1 MDGRIKNYF
10 KNNKLTIE
18 KVEMFEKEFE
28 RPAYA
33 TDAQATRI
41 ATVFKLAY
49 GWMCAGLALSG
60 LVAWYTASSGLWKK
74 VLVGP
79 GLWMCIIAELV
90 LVIALS
96 ASIRKLS
103 VGVACLMF
111 AVYAAVNGLTMS
123 VVLIAYEIALVQR
136 VFFITAA
143 MFGGLAVFGT
153 VTKSD
158 LSQIGAICGMAL
170 WGLIVAAVVNI
181 FFHSSGFDWIVS
193 FAGVLIFSGLTMW
206 DAQKIKLLAQGEG
219 AMDAET
225 RHKAALM
232 GALELYLD
240 FINLFIYLLRILGRS
255 RD

>member
-1 MDGRIKNYF
+1 MVDFDRQ
-10 KNNKLTIE
+10 
-18 KVEMFEKEFE
+18 FEK
-28 RPAYA
+28 PAYE
-33 TDAQATRI
+33 TGVRQTQI

-60 LVAWYTASSGLWKK
+60 LVAWYTAASGLWKT
-74 VLVGP
+74 VLTGP
-79 GLWMCIIAELV
+79 GLWICIIAEV
-90 LVIALS
+90 AMVWILS

-103 VGVACLMF
+103 IGAACLMF
-111 AVYAAVNGLTMS
+111 VGYAALNGLTLS
-123 VVLIAYEIALVQR
+123 VVFLAYELALVQR

-153 VTKSD
+153 FTRSD

-170 WGLIVAAVVNI
+170 WGLIVAVIVNM
-181 FFHSSGFDWIVS
+181 FFPGSGRFDWIVS

-219 AMDAET
+219 AMGGET
-225 RHKAALM
+225 RHKVALM

>member
-1 MDGRIKNYF
+1 MIRTMVDYDGQ
-10 KNNKLTIE
+10 
-18 KVEMFEKEFE
+18 FEK
-28 RPAYA
+28 PAYETGA
-33 TDAQATRI
+33 RQTRL

-60 LVAWYTASSGLWKK
+60 LVAWYTASSGLAQKI
-74 VLVGP
+74 LPGP
-79 GLWMCIIAELV
+79 GMWVCLIAEIALV
-90 LVIALS
+90 CILS

-103 VGVACLMF
+103 VGAACLMF
-111 AVYAAVNGLTMS
+111 IGYAALNGLTLS
-123 VVLIAYEIALVQR
+123 VVFLAYKIEVIQR

-158 LSQIGAICGMAL
+158 LSQVGAVCGMAL
-170 WGLIVAAVVNI
+170 WGLIVAVIVNM
-181 FFHSSGFDWIVS
+181 FFPGSGTFDWIVS

-206 DAQKIKLLAQGEG
+206 DAQKIKLLAQQEG
-219 AMDAET
+219 TMDAAT
-225 RHKAALM
+225 RHKVGLM

-240 FINLFIYLLRILGRS
+240 FINLFLYLLRILGRS

>member
-1 MDGRIKNYF
+1 MTD
-10 KNNKLTIE
+10 
-18 KVEMFEKEFE
+18 FEKEFE

-33 TDAQATRI
+33 TDARATRI

-49 GWMCAGLALSG
+49 GWMCVGLALSG
-60 LVAWYTASSGLWKK
+60 LVAWYTAASGLAQKI
-74 VLVGP
+74 LLGP
-79 GLWMCIIAELV
+79 GMWVCLIAEVALMW
-90 LVIALS
+90 ILS

-103 VGVACLMF
+103 VGAACLMF
-111 AVYAAVNGLTMS
+111 IGYAALNGLTLS
-123 VVLIAYEIALVQR
+123 VVFLAYKIEVIQR

-153 VTKSD
+153 MTKSD
-158 LSQIGAICGMAL
+158 LSQVGAVCGMAL
-170 WGLIVAAVVNI
+170 WGLIVAVVVNM

-193 FAGVLIFSGLTMW
+193 FAGVIIFSGLTMW
-206 DAQKIKLLAQGEG
+206 DAQKIKLLAQQEG
-219 AMDAET
+219 SLDAAT
-225 RHKAALM
+225 RHKVGLM

>member
-1 MDGRIKNYF
+1 MVDYDGQ
-10 KNNKLTIE
+10 
-18 KVEMFEKEFE
+18 FEK
-28 RPAYA
+28 PAYETGA
-33 TDAQATRI
+33 RQTRL

-60 LVAWYTASSGLWKK
+60 LVAWYTASSGLWEK
-74 VLVGP
+74 VLVGS

-153 VTKSD
+153 VTRSD

>member
-1 MDGRIKNYF
+1 MTD
-10 KNNKLTIE
+10 
-18 KVEMFEKEFE
+18 FEKEFE

-33 TDAQATRI
+33 TDARATRI

-60 LVAWYTASSGLWKK
+60 LVAWYTAASGLAQKI
-74 VLVGP
+74 LLGP
-79 GLWMCIIAELV
+79 GMWVCLIAEVALV
-90 LVIALS
+90 WILS

-103 VGVACLMF
+103 VGAACLMF
-111 AVYAAVNGLTMS
+111 IGYAALNGLTLS
-123 VVLIAYEIALVQR
+123 VVFLAYKIEVIQR

-153 VTKSD
+153 MTKSD
-158 LSQIGAICGMAL
+158 LSQVGAVCGMAL
-170 WGLIVAAVVNI
+170 WGLIVAVVVNM

-193 FAGVLIFSGLTMW
+193 FAGVIIFSGLTMW
-206 DAQKIKLLAQGEG
+206 DAQKIKLLAQQEG
-219 AMDAET
+219 SLDAAT
-225 RHKAALM
+225 RHKVGLM

>member
-1 MDGRIKNYF
+1 MVDFDKQ
-10 KNNKLTIE
+10 
-18 KVEMFEKEFE
+18 FEK
-28 RPAYA
+28 PAYE
-33 TDAQATRI
+33 TGVRQTQI

-60 LVAWYTASSGLWKK
+60 LVAWYTAASGLWKK
-74 VLVGP
+74 VLMGP
-79 GLWMCIIAELV
+79 GLWVCIIAE
-90 LVIALS
+90 IAMVWILS

-103 VGVACLMF
+103 VGAACLMF
-111 AVYAAVNGLTMS
+111 AGYAALNGLTLS
-123 VVLIAYEIALVQR
+123 VVFIAYELALVQR

-153 VTKSD
+153 FTRSD

-170 WGLIVAAVVNI
+170 WGLIVAVVVNM
-181 FFHSSGFDWIVS
+181 FFHSTGFDWIVS

-206 DAQKIKLLAQGEG
+206 DAQKIKLLARQEG
-219 AMDAET
+219 ALDSAM
-225 RHKAALM
+225 RHKVGLM

>member
-1 MDGRIKNYF
+1 MTDY
-10 KNNKLTIE
+10 E
-18 KVEMFEKEFE
+18 SQFEK
-28 RPAYA
+28 PAYE
-33 TDAQATRI
+33 TGVRQARL
-41 ATVFKLAY
+41 AAVFKLAY

-60 LVAWYTASSGLWKK
+60 LVAWYTAASGLWKK
-74 VLVGP
+74 VLLGP
-79 GLWMCIIAELV
+79 GMWVCIIAELAMV
-90 LVIALS
+90 WILS

-103 VGVACLMF
+103 VFAACLMF
-111 AVYAAVNGLTMS
+111 VGYAALNGLTLS
-123 VVLIAYEIALVQR
+123 VVFIAYQIALVQR

-158 LSQIGAICGMAL
+158 LSQIGSICGMAL
-170 WGLIVAAVVNI
+170 WGLVVAVVVNM

-219 AMDAET
+219 AMDAAT
-225 RHKAALM
+225 RHKVGLM

-240 FINLFIYLLRILGRS
+240 FVNLFIYLLRIMGRS